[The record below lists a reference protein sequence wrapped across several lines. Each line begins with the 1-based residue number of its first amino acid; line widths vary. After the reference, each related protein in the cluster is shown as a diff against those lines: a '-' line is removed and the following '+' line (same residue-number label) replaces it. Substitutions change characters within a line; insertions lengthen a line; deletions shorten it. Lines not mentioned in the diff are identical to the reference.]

1 MPKVGDK
8 EFPYTPEGIAAAKA
22 ESENMGIPVNDGA
35 NRSVTEYAGGG
46 KTGYNMIGM
55 EKPMMMGGGKMMK
68 YEDGGMT
75 PKMKKYEEGGKVS
88 KRRKKLTK
96 AQRDAIKKQEKKDI
110 ATGKKASFKKVTKK
124 DLPAKPKFDPS
135 AFKKKKS
142 YELEDALM
150 KGRKE
155 NYKNVKH
162 MGQTAEHYGYKKN
175 IDAGTDARLGL
186 KTPVQ
191 GAKTPFSDKNPPDW
205 AEKKKGK
212 KMKHGGKIDKN
223 KDIRNKMQLKKN
235 LMSDLKVGD
244 SVYSNKRKPGMSTK
258 MKTGKLSVFEK
269 NEAKRTDKDFN
280 TFKLKKKKKI

>member
-68 YEDGGMT
+68 YKDGGKT
-75 PKMKKYEEGGKVS
+75 DKVPQNPKDKGVTDPAKKYEEGGKVS

-96 AQRDAIKKQEKKDI
+96 AQRDAIKEQEKKDI

-135 AFKKKKS
+135 VFKKKKS
-142 YELEDALM
+142 YELEDELM
-150 KGRKE
+150 KGRKKGKHRAMGGE
-155 NYKNVKH
+155 GSH
-162 MGQTAEHYGYKKN
+162 MGQTEKYGGYKKDT
-175 IDAGTDARLGL
+175 DAGTDARLGL
-186 KTPVQ
+186 KK
-191 GAKTPFSDKNPPDW
+191 G
-205 AEKKKGK
+205 KKKGK
-212 KMKHGGKIDKN
+212 
-223 KDIRNKMQLKKN
+223 
-235 LMSDLKVGD
+235 
-244 SVYSNKRKPGMSTK
+244 
-258 MKTGKLSVFEK
+258 
-269 NEAKRTDKDFN
+269 
-280 TFKLKKKKKI
+280 